1 MAAFGGPS
9 GVAGLC
15 VRVFNVMNSRRTS
28 MGLTASELAKKT
40 ALHALNRLGF
50 GPKPGGVQAV
60 LDQGIEEYINDQLDP
75 KPDSELETR
84 LASLNSTLRLSTTQV
99 LVAYADAGNQTSA
112 IQAYLDNM
120 HSAKIIRAVHTRN
133 QLDEAL
139 ADFWF
144 NHFNVNINDGFVR
157 YALQSYERDAIR
169 PHALGKFETLLK
181 ATAEHPA
188 MLYYLDNYL
197 STAART
203 VNGRLVNGL
212 NENYGRE
219 ILELHTVGV
228 DAGYTQADVYD
239 VSRAFTGWGIDNLG
253 RGGVFRYLST
263 SHDTGSKSAFGL
275 QLAAGGQKDDGERV
289 IQYLAR
295 HPKTARFV
303 STKLARRFVSDNP
316 PEGVIDRMTEAW
328 ISSDGDIKTVMKA
341 MIGSS
346 EFWAEAFSQAG
357 KPKTPFEYV
366 ISSIRAV
373 GGEVSAATRGV
384 TAYLSQMGQPLY
396 QCIPPTGY
404 SDLGSEWLNPSSQI
418 YRMNFALD
426 LAQGLVNGVAVNVR
440 NFAAGADLTSPMS
453 VAKAANTAVFGSTIG
468 SSTIDAAV
476 KVDTRITNPS
486 SAVRVSALL
495 LAGPEAQVR

>member
-1 MAAFGGPS
+1 
-9 GVAGLC
+9 
-15 VRVFNVMNSRRTS
+15 
-28 MGLTASELAKKT
+28 MGLTASELARKT

-50 GPKPGGVQAV
+50 GPKPGDVEAV
-60 LDQGIEEYINDQLDP
+60 LDRGIEDWLNDQLEP
-75 KPDSELETR
+75 RPDGALESR
-84 LASLNSTLRLSTTQV
+84 LAPLNNTLRLTTTQV
-99 LVAYADAGNQTSA
+99 LVTYADSGNLASSV
-112 IQAYLDNM
+112 QAYLDNF
-120 HSAKIIRAVHTRN
+120 HTAKIIRSVHTTN
-133 QLDEAL
+133 QLEEVL

-157 YALQSYERDAIR
+157 YAIQSYERDAIR
-169 PHALGKFETLLK
+169 PNAMGKFETLLR

-203 VNGRLVNGL
+203 VNGRLIQGL

-219 ILELHTVGV
+219 LLELHTVGV

-239 VSRAFTGWGIDNLG
+239 ASRAFTGWGIDNVG
-253 RGGVFRYLST
+253 RGGNFRYLQT
-263 SHDTGSKSAFGL
+263 SHDTASKSAFGL
-275 QLAAGGQKDDGERV
+275 QLSAGGQKDDGERL
-289 IQYLAR
+289 IKYLAT

-316 PEGVIDRMTEAW
+316 PQSVIDRMTDAW
-328 ISSDGDIKTVMKA
+328 LASAGDIKTVMKA

-346 EFWAEAFSQAG
+346 EFWAEAFSPAG

-373 GGEVSAATRGV
+373 GGDVTAATRGV

-404 SDLGSEWLNPSSQI
+404 SDLGSDWLNPSSQI

-426 LAQGLVNGVAVNVR
+426 LAQGLVNGVTVNVR
-440 NFAAGADLTSPMS
+440 NFAQGADLTSPSS
-453 VAKAANTAVFGSTIG
+453 VAKAANSAVFGSTIG
-468 SSTIDAAV
+468 QGTLDAATR
-476 KVDTRITNPS
+476 VDTRITNPS

-495 LAGPEAQVR
+495 LASPESQVR